1 MTDTNFNWGLVGH
14 GNIQKYLQTAILNM
28 RPSHAYV
35 FYGPSKVGKTFL
47 AKNIAQTVLCDEYR
61 KMGGLDAATKVNPAE
76 LPCGR
81 CDSCRQF
88 TKGMHPDFYTV
99 EREVNEKTGK
109 KKSVIAVGQ
118 IRDLLEKVSQRA
130 FLNSYKVVIIPEA
143 QTLSQEASN
152 CLLKTLEE
160 PAPRTI
166 IFLIAPN
173 KDLLLPTIQSRSQL
187 FKFLPVPSDA
197 VYEYLVGQGA
207 NRDEAREL
215 ARLSRGRP
223 TIARQFLKDE
233 AKFAEYKN
241 NIQGLLK
248 VVVNRPLERLKT
260 IEKMFVEDKGGPAR
274 NACGEALAGGD
285 VALKN
290 LDGLA
295 GLIRDAM
302 LAKLG
307 RPDLMT
313 NYFVSGEL
321 ADLGQRAPSG
331 WFCGFLRRIENAR
344 MMIQGNVN
352 PRLVMES
359 LFLE

>member
-1 MTDTNFNWGLVGH
+1 MTDIKFNWGLVGH
-14 GNIQKYLQTAILNM
+14 GNIQKYLQTAIVNM
-28 RPSHAYV
+28 RPAHAYV

-47 AKNIAQTVLCDEYR
+47 AKNIAQTVLCEEYR
-61 KMGGLDAATKVNPAE
+61 KMGGLDAAAKVNPAE

-88 TKGMHPDFYTV
+88 AKGMHPDFYAV

-109 KKSVIAVGQ
+109 KKIVIAVGQ

-130 FLNSYKVVIIPEA
+130 FLNSYKVVIIAEA
-143 QTLSQEASN
+143 QALSQEASN

-166 IFLIAPN
+166 IFLITPN
-173 KDLLLPTIQSRSQL
+173 KGLLLPTILSRSQL
-187 FKFLPVPSDA
+187 FKFLPMPSDA

-233 AKFAEYKN
+233 TKLAEYKSN
-241 NIQGLLK
+241 TESLLK
-248 VVVNRPLERLKT
+248 VIVNRPLERLKT
-260 IEKMFVEDKGGPAR
+260 IEKMFVEDKGGDA
-274 NACGEALAGGD
+274 
-285 VALKN
+285 ALKN
-290 LDGLA
+290 LDALA

-307 RPDLMT
+307 RSDLMA
-313 NYFVSGEL
+313 NYFVSSEL
-321 ADLGQRAPSG
+321 NDLGQRAPSS

>member
-1 MTDTNFNWGLVGH
+1 MTDIKFNWGLVGH
-14 GNIQKYLQTAILNM
+14 ENIQKYLQTTIVNLH
-28 RPSHAYV
+28 PSHVYV

-61 KMGGLDAATKVNPAE
+61 KMGSLGSAAKVNPTE

-88 TKGMHPDFYTV
+88 AKGMHPDFYTV
-99 EREVNEKTGK
+99 EREVNEKTGR

-130 FLNSYKVVIIPEA
+130 FLNSYKVVIIAEA

-166 IFLIAPN
+166 IFLITPN
-173 KDLLLPTIQSRSQL
+173 KSLLLPTILSRSQL
-187 FKFLPVPSDA
+187 FQFLPVSSDA

-223 TIARQFLKDE
+223 TIAKQFLKDE
-233 AKFAEYKN
+233 TKFTDYKG
-241 NIQGLLK
+241 NIQSLLK
-248 VVVNRPLERLKT
+248 VIINRPLDRLTT
-260 IEKMFVEDKGGPAR
+260 IEKMFVEDKGGDA
-274 NACGEALAGGD
+274 
-285 VALKN
+285 ALKN
-290 LDGLA
+290 LDALA

-307 RPDLMT
+307 RPDLMA
-313 NYFVSGEL
+313 NYFVSNEL
-321 ADLGQRAPSG
+321 SDLGQRAPSG

-344 MMIQGNVN
+344 GMIQGNVS
-352 PRLVMES
+352 PRLVMEN